1 MDIKNKLLHIVRTP
15 LFKTRVVKVETK
27 DNRKLNNKV
36 IQGKATW
43 QEHINKQETE

>member
-15 LFKTRVVKVETK
+15 LFKQRVVKDKTK
-27 DNRKLNNKV
+27 YNRKV

-43 QEHINKQETE
+43 QEHINKQEDKL